1 MTRSSARSAVPPPL
15 EPLPF
20 GAWRS
25 PAGAPPIVR
34 PLLLTTPVDA
44 GRQQEARD
52 LVITD
57 LGAERVAAIEREARD
72 RGFAAGEREGREAA
86 RVRAD
91 ALAARMAQTIDAIA
105 ALRTGLLRRS
115 EQDVVRLA
123 IAIAERIIHR
133 EVQLDR
139 EVILVA
145 ARAAIARLGAAA
157 VVTVHVNPDDLAAMA
172 PRLEIQ
178 GANGPIRLEAD
189 AAVPPGGCVVA
200 STLGDVDATIE
211 AQIQELRAAL
221 LTDDARR
228 AGDTH
233 E

>member
-1 MTRSSARSAVPPPL
+1 
-15 EPLPF
+15 
-20 GAWRS
+20 
-25 PAGAPPIVR
+25 VR

-44 GRQQEARD
+44 GRQQETRD

-57 LGAERVAAIEREARD
+57 LGVERAAAIEREARD
-72 RGFAAGEREGREAA
+72 RGFAAGEREGREVA

-105 ALRTGLLRRS
+105 ALRTGMLHRS

-157 VVTVHVNPDDLAAMA
+157 VVTVRVNPDDLAAMA
-172 PRLEIQ
+172 PRLDVQ
-178 GANGPIRLEAD
+178 GTTGPIRLEAD

-200 STLGDVDATIE
+200 SNLGDVDATIE

-221 LTDDARR
+221 LADDERR
-228 AGDTH
+228 AGDTL